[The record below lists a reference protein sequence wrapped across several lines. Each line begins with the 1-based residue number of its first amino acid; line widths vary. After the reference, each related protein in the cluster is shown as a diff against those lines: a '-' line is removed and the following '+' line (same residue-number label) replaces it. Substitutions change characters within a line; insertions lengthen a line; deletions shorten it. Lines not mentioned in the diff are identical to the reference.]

1 MRYMIGGGLACLL
14 ALVQASS
21 IEQFRILGVAPNLML
36 VMLTVWLTV
45 RGLDDVLPM
54 VAVAGVTLGFV
65 GLQTPGLVLLA
76 LLVPLA
82 PLGVV
87 RALGIVHSESLL
99 VVSFVL
105 AASLAYETVLLA
117 GVLASGG
124 VFDLRAAFA
133 GVILPAAAV
142 NLMIA
147 LPVYLVMRLARPAA
161 PRRRNAYSF

>member
-1 MRYMIGGGLACLL
+1 MRYVIGGLFACLV

-36 VMLTVWLTV
+36 VMLTVWLVV

-54 VAVAGVTLGFV
+54 IAVAGITLGFV
-65 GLQTPGLVLLA
+65 GLQTPGFVLLA
-76 LLVPLA
+76 LLIPLA
-82 PLGVV
+82 PLGLV

-99 VVSFVL
+99 VAGFVI
-105 AASLAYETVLLA
+105 AATLAYETVLLA
-117 GVLASGG
+117 GILATGG
-124 VFDLRAAFA
+124 VFDLRSAFA
-133 GVILPAAAV
+133 EVVLPAAVV

-147 LPVYLVMRLARPAA
+147 LPVYLIMRLARPSA